1 VTPALEVEG
10 LYAGYGKVTVIHDLS
25 LTVPEG
31 TTVALIGP
39 NGAGKTSTLGAL
51 TGMVRSTGGV
61 VRLFGQRIDHLSA
74 YHRAALG
81 LTLIPE
87 GRGIFPGL
95 ATGEVLELAA
105 ESARGVTPA
114 WRRQQLDRVLELFPA
129 LAGRLKQ
136 RAGTLSGGE
145 QQMLAVSR
153 AFLAKPRILMMD
165 EISAG
170 LAPLVVK
177 LLYDAVETLKSEGTT
192 IVLVEQ
198 YIAYALRLAD
208 ICYVMAKGSV
218 TFVGEPAE
226 LQGQGA
232 GTSVS
237 YL

>member
-1 VTPALEVEG
+1 MTAALTVEN
-10 LYAGYGKVTVIHDLS
+10 LYAGYGKATVIRDLS

-31 TTVALIGP
+31 STVALLGP

-51 TGMVRSTGGV
+51 TGMVKVTSGR
-61 VRLFGQRIDHLSA
+61 VRLGRLRLDGLTTYQ
-74 YHRAALG
+74 RAASG

-95 ATGEVLELAA
+95 TVSENLTLAA
-105 ESARGVTPA
+105 DSARGVDRA
-114 WRRQQLDRVLELFPA
+114 WRTRQMRRVEEMFPA
-129 LAGRLKQ
+129 LGGRSRQ

-153 AFLAKPRILMMD
+153 AFLAHPRVLMMD

-170 LAPLVVK
+170 LAPLIVEQ
-177 LLYDAVETLKSEGTT
+177 LYKAVEELKNDGVT

-198 YIAYALRLAD
+198 YVTYALKLAD
-208 ICYVMAKGSV
+208 ICYVLGRGSV
-218 TFVGEPAE
+218 RFVGEPAE
-226 LQGQGA
+226 LRAGGA
-232 GTSVS
+232 GFS